1 MGIERTGRS
10 ADFKWGQDGG
20 IDLQKALFVQVS
32 ADLFQDLAA
41 FDKSILDFGV
51 DDQVNIALA
60 VAGFTVSQAMEL
72 FGQRQQTLG
81 NQGQLMHAHAQF
93 AHFGAEHF
101 AGAGN
106 DIAHIHLFECG
117 VCFIAQQI
125 TLDEDLDITFRI
137 AQVGKAGLAHN
148 ALGHH
153 TASQADHTAGIFL
166 SGQIFIFFFQISR
179 ESILLAFGDGKR
191 VVAGGLE
198 VGQLLTPYCR
208 FRCGVLG
215 GGLLVLFH
223 GAGSFPVLYPGVIS
237 GCG

>member
-1 MGIERTGRS
+1 METKVSSCTRTLS
-10 ADFKWGQDGG
+10 
-20 IDLQKALFVQVS
+20 S
-32 ADLFQDLAA
+32 P
-41 FDKSILDFGV
+41 ILV
-51 DDQVNIALA
+51 RNTSPV
-60 VAGFTVSQAMEL
+60 
-72 FGQRQQTLG
+72 R
-81 NQGQLMHAHAQF
+81 
-93 AHFGAEHF
+93 
-101 AGAGN
+101 GN

-137 AQVGKAGLAHN
+137 AQVGKAGLAHD

-191 VVAGGLE
+191 VVASGLE

-215 GGLLVLFH
+215 ADCLFCSM
-223 GAGSFPVLYPGVIS
+223 AQVPFLFLYPGVIS